1 MNEWTHLAFTFDQN
15 LTNKIYINANLTIS
29 DSWHEPF
36 NNITRIY
43 NYVGRVND
51 PDITDIN
58 GIIDEL
64 KIFNRALTQQEIHF
78 EMNNV

>member
-29 DSWHEPF
+29 DSWTEPF

-58 GIIDEL
+58 GTIDEL
-64 KIFNRALTQQEIHF
+64 KIYNRALTQQEIHF